1 MPDEFAALF
10 AAPAP
15 TAERPLTGVTILLV
29 EDSRFASEAV
39 RLLCL
44 RSGARIRRAG
54 SLCQAER
61 HLATYRPTVALIDLG
76 LPDGSGIDLIARL
89 AAAVP
94 RLPAILAT
102 SGEDERRDAALAAG
116 ADGFLA
122 KPCTGLAAFQ
132 SAVLAALKLDAA
144 AMRLRLVQGENVV
157 PDRLAYRDDLA
168 GISALLTDAAE
179 PGTVAYAARFLAGVA
194 RSADDPPLA
203 EAAATLCDRVA
214 TGRPTGTLVAELA
227 GLVDQRLN
235 GGGPEGGRRFA

>member
-1 MPDEFAALF
+1 MPVEFPILF

-15 TAERPLTGVTILLV
+15 TAERPLIGITILLV

-44 RSGARIRRAG
+44 RSGARIRRAD
-54 SLCQAER
+54 SLCSAER

-76 LPDGSGIDLIARL
+76 LPDGSGLDLIARL
-89 AAAVP
+89 AFATP

-102 SGEDERRDAALAAG
+102 SGEDGQRGVALAAG

-122 KPCTGLAAFQ
+122 KPCTGLSEFQ
-132 SAVLAALKLDAA
+132 SAVLSALKLDSAA
-144 AMRLRLVQGENVV
+144 QRLRLLPGERVT
-157 PDRLAYRDDLA
+157 PDRIAYRDDLV
-168 GISALLTDAAE
+168 GVSELLTDAAE

-214 TGRPTGTLVAELA
+214 TGRPMGTLIAELA

-235 GGGPEGGRRFA
+235 AGGPDGGRRFA